1 MNTVKYSA
9 KTTATLIIF
18 ILSLAALTK
27 WCDTI
32 PHEAVY
38 HIQRTLNNQFML
50 GPAFRIIQSMSFW
63 NLLIVSGVYAIIGNC
78 SGLKVFQ
85 AFAIPLTISV
95 IVAIAALIPEISFH
109 WFWAGYFI
117 LLIFGI
123 KSSFKKLSSLNG
135 STNKLC
141 PFIKEI
147 GKKPSIE
154 GNAIDY
160 YVVYVMKVL
169 LFALFVVLV
178 LSLTLFCVINRYSFW
193 TLF

>member
-1 MNTVKYSA
+1 MNTVKHSA

-18 ILSLAALTK
+18 ILGLVALTK

-38 HIQRTLNNQFML
+38 HIQHTLNNQLML
-50 GPAFRIIQSMSFW
+50 EPAFRIIQSMSFW
-63 NLLIVSGVYAIIGNC
+63 SLLIVSVVYAIINNC
-78 SGLKVFQ
+78 SGFKVFQ
-85 AFAIPLTISV
+85 AFAIPLTITV

-117 LLIFGI
+117 LLIFGT
-123 KSSFKKLSSLNG
+123 KSSFKKLSTLNG
-135 STNKLC
+135 STNKLFT
-141 PFIKEI
+141 FIKEI

-160 YVVYVMKVL
+160 YVVYAAKVL
-169 LFALFVVLV
+169 LLALFVALV
-178 LSLTLFCVINRYSFW
+178 LSLTIFCVINRHSFGII
-193 TLF
+193 